1 LITVRLVSINDV
13 YDLTKL
19 PKLATFVQS
28 LGKQNVETKHHRYD
42 TTIPPSAVTLNG
54 DFLSPSSLSSI
65 DNGRGHV
72 AAIRSSGITHVSI
85 GNHEADLQLN
95 VIKER
100 LGELSQRGRVVV
112 LNSNISGLGRHTQEL
127 DIVSSNCGKIRVG
140 LIGLLSDE
148 KGMFRDNTFRGLK
161 IANVEETY
169 EMVKEKVNMMKSA
182 DCIVPLTHQSLGA
195 DVKLAKHMLKLNKG
209 SNGGAI
215 LGGHEHVKIYEH
227 VSDDDS
233 NSVQIVKTGMN
244 SDRAAI
250 IDLQFN
256 PSTHALENTD
266 VYFEEMDENY
276 QPCPIT
282 NSIVT
287 RHLSALDDLQ
297 DFVVFD
303 RKTMLSRYFIDPAT
317 RENLPLSSEL
327 TRYEQTTVGALF
339 CHTIKS
345 ELNVDVCIINGAPIK
360 GSKIYTDGTLSYDDL
375 RNELPFPL
383 KIIVVEMTRK
393 QLREAIEY
401 SRTNVEEGKSSVA
414 LDDGRVER
422 RGYLQTDF
430 DYWKQQHGIQRGHN
444 DHELL
449 TVALPRNLLKGFC
462 KIQPLVDLYKELE
475 AKNTLPNEDDYLKAI
490 DLIVRYC
497 CKDQW
502 SRIAQKFTF
511 ADLDLN
517 NDGALCRNE
526 IRLGIKA
533 ILGDE
538 PSSDLVDSM
547 LDALDDDADGTI
559 DELEFNKILS
569 KIRNQ
574 KID

>member
-1 LITVRLVSINDV
+1 MIHYR
-13 YDLTKL
+13 
-19 PKLATFVQS
+19 LATFLQS
-28 LGKQNVETKHHRYD
+28 LGKQNTNTINKQYD

-72 AAIRSSGITHVSI
+72 AAIRAAGITHVSI

-95 VIKER
+95 VIKDR

-112 LNSNISGLGRHTQEL
+112 LNSNISGLGRHTREL
-127 DIVSSNCGKIRVG
+127 DIVSSSCGKIRVG

-161 IANVEETY
+161 IANVEKSY
-169 EMVKEKVNMMKSA
+169 EMIKEKVNMINST

-195 DVKLAKHMLKLNKG
+195 DVKLAKHMLKLNSKN
-209 SNGGAI
+209 NGGVI
-215 LGGHEHVKIYEH
+215 LGGHEHIKIIET
-227 VSDDDS
+227 VSDTNS
-233 NSVQIVKTGMN
+233 KSVQIIKTGMN

-256 PSTHALENTD
+256 PATHVLENTS
-266 VYFEEMDENY
+266 VHFEEMDEKY
-276 QPCPIT
+276 QPCHIM

-303 RKTMLSRYFIDPAT
+303 RKTMLSRYFIVSAT
-317 RENLPLSSEL
+317 REHLPLSSEL
-327 TRYEQTTVGALF
+327 TRYEQTTIGALF
-339 CHTIKS
+339 CTAIKS
-345 ELNVDVCIINGAPIK
+345 ELDVDVCIINGAPIK

-383 KIIVVEMTRK
+383 KIIVVQMTRM

-401 SRTNVEEGKSSVA
+401 SRTNVEKGKSSVA

-422 RGYLQTDF
+422 RGFLQTDF
-430 DYWKQQHGIQRGHN
+430 DYWKQHHGIQRGYN
-444 DHELL
+444 DQELL

-462 KIQPLVDLYKELE
+462 KIQPLMDLYKEL
-475 AKNTLPNEDDYLKAI
+475 KNDLPNEDDYLKAI

-511 ADLDLN
+511 SELDLN

-526 IRLGIKA
+526 IRLGIKS
-533 ILGDE
+533 ILGDD

-559 DELEFNKILS
+559 DELEFNKVLS

-574 KID
+574 K

>member
-1 LITVRLVSINDV
+1 MIN
-13 YDLTKL
+13 YR
-19 PKLATFVQS
+19 LATFLQS
-28 LGKQNVETKHHRYD
+28 LGKQNTNTINKHYD
-42 TTIPPSAVTLNG
+42 TTVAPSAVTLNG

-72 AAIRSSGITHVSI
+72 AAVRSAGITHVSI

-95 VIKER
+95 VIKDR

-112 LNSNISGLGRHTQEL
+112 LNSNISGLGRHTREL

-161 IANVEETY
+161 IANVTKTY
-169 EMVKEKVNMMKSA
+169 EMIKEKVDMMKTA
-182 DCIVPLTHQSLGA
+182 DCIVPLTHQSLNA
-195 DVKLAKHMLKLNKG
+195 DMELAKRISKLNSKD
-209 SNGGAI
+209 NGGVI
-215 LGGHEHVKIYEH
+215 LGGHEHVKMHEH
-227 VSDDDS
+227 VADDDN

-256 PSTHALENTD
+256 PSTHALENTN
-266 VYFEEMDENY
+266 VYFEEMDEKY

-287 RHLSALDDLQ
+287 RHLSALDELQ

-303 RKTMLSRYFIDPAT
+303 RKTMLSRYFIDSAT
-317 RENLPLSSEL
+317 REHLPLSSEL
-327 TRYEQTTVGALF
+327 TRYEQTTIGGLF
-339 CHTIKS
+339 CLAIKS
-345 ELNVDVCIINGAPIK
+345 ELDVDVCIINGAPIK

-383 KIIVVEMTRK
+383 KIIVVQMTRK
-393 QLREAIEY
+393 QLREAIKY

-430 DYWKQQHGIQRGHN
+430 DYWKQQHGIQRGYN
-444 DHELL
+444 DQELL

-462 KIQPLVDLYKELE
+462 KIQPLMDLYKELE
-475 AKNTLPNEDDYLKAI
+475 AKNALPNEDDYLKAI

-497 CKDQW
+497 CKDRW
-502 SRIAQKFTF
+502 STIAQQFTF
-511 ADLDLN
+511 KDLDLN

-547 LDALDDDADGTI
+547 LETLDDDADGTI
-559 DELEFNKILS
+559 DELEFNKVLLE
-569 KIRNQ
+569 RNQ
-574 KID
+574 K